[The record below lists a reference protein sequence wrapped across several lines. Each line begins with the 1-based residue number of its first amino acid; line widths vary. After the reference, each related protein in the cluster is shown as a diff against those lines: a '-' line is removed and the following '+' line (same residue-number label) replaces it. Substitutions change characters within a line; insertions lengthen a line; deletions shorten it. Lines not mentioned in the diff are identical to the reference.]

1 MVMRASLAN
10 HAKAGGAEGK
20 RSQAAPKLEGGGGGE
35 ADSVC
40 PHHTPHRAVKCGW

>member
-20 RSQAAPKLEGGGGGE
+20 RSQAAPKLEGGGE
-35 ADSVC
+35 VRQTVSV
-40 PHHTPHRAVKCGW
+40 PITPPTAL